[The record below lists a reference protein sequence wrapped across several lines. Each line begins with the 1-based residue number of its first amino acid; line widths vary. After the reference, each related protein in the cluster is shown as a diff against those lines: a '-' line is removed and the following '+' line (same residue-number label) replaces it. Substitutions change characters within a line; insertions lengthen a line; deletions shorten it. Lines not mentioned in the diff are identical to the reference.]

1 MFIFIILIWI
11 LCTSISAHKRNITG
25 WQDKNSES
33 ITEYNGK
40 YYGYHN
46 EDGIRHYHQ
55 VQWDEENQKW
65 NIVNPAVYYDEN
77 FNIIDAFEGE
87 KTERIE
93 VKYYAYVD
101 GDTAKFEIDGEI
113 ITVRFL
119 GINTPETVDTT
130 KSEEPYGKEASN
142 YTKDKLENATKI
154 ELEYDSKVQEKDKYD
169 RILAWIWVDNSLLQE
184 ELVGNGLAE
193 IYMLQNN
200 YRYAGILQL
209 AEENAKDN
217 KIGIWSEERVEN
229 NSNND
234 SYQGN
239 GQVNWNIVG
248 IIAILILLM
257 IGILIGNRKQEKT
270 NK

>member
-1 MFIFIILIWI
+1 M
-11 LCTSISAHKRNITG
+11 
-25 WQDKNSES
+25 
-33 ITEYNGK
+33 
-40 YYGYHN
+40 
-46 EDGIRHYHQ
+46 
-55 VQWDEENQKW
+55 
-65 NIVNPAVYYDEN
+65 
-77 FNIIDAFEGE
+77 E
-87 KTERIE
+87 K
-93 VKYYAYVD
+93 K
-101 GDTAKFEIDGEI
+101 
-113 ITVRFL
+113 
-119 GINTPETVDTT
+119 
-130 KSEEPYGKEASN
+130 
-142 YTKDKLENATKI
+142 
-154 ELEYDSKVQEKDKYD
+154 
-169 RILAWIWVDNSLLQE
+169 
-184 ELVGNGLAE
+184 